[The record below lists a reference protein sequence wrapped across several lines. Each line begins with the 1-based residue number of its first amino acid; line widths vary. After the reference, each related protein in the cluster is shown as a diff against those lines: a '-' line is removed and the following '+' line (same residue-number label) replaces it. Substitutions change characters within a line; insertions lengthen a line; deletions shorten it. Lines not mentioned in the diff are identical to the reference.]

1 MNNLDFSF
9 DYIYVILKNVLKI
22 KKKWCILDKKLN
34 RESSVMEQMKYETIR
49 DQIRRQ
55 IEAGELLPGSRL
67 KTELEMA
74 AEYGVSAITIRRA
87 MADLVSGGQ
96 VIRKRGAG
104 TFVAAAGAPE
114 AENREKQRQI
124 AMLLTQES
132 YSVGSLVRI
141 MAGAQKTLTR
151 HGSTLLIDWNSRNPK
166 VSADSIRRMLNQ
178 GTDGFLI
185 YPYDPVQNREE
196 FQIMR
201 EAGKPYVLLDRRDA
215 FMPSLYVGSN
225 NFDGGIIAAN
235 ALLESGHEKI
245 CFQGNLFFLSSEQ
258 ERYAGFCS
266 ALRAAGI
273 RPGPRHLM
281 EKPDFEAL
289 AQSVRA
295 GEITA
300 VFCVS
305 DRIAERAVV
314 ALMNMGIR
322 VPEDVSIIGFD
333 DNIYRAGCP
342 VPLSTVRQNFELI
355 GQRAAE
361 LILWTLDQENGP
373 VENTQMQTGVELV
386 LRASIRKIR

>member
-1 MNNLDFSF
+1 MTEL
-9 DYIYVILKNVLKI
+9 
-22 KKKWCILDKKLN
+22 
-34 RESSVMEQMKYETIR
+34 MKYETIR
-49 DQIRRQ
+49 DQIRRR
-55 IEAGELLPGSRL
+55 IENGELPPGSRL

-74 AEYGVSAITIRRA
+74 AEYGVSAITVRRA
-87 MADLVSGGQ
+87 LADLVACGQ
-96 VIRKRGAG
+96 VVRRRGAG
-104 TFVAAAGAPE
+104 TFVAPESAPE
-114 AENREKQRQI
+114 PETRTMHRHI

-141 MAGAQKTLTR
+141 MAGAQQTLTH
-151 HGSTLLIDWNSRNPK
+151 HGSTMLIDWNSRNPK

-185 YPYDPVQNREE
+185 YPYDPAQNREE
-196 FQIMR
+196 FQLIR

-215 FMPSLYVGSN
+215 YLPSLYVGSN

-235 ALLESGHEKI
+235 ALLELGHKKI

-258 ERYAGFCS
+258 ERYAGFCF

-289 AQSVRA
+289 AQSIRA

-305 DRIAERAVV
+305 DRIAERAVA
-314 ALMNMGIR
+314 ALMHMGIR

-361 LILWTLDQENGP
+361 LILWALDRENDP
-373 VENTQMQTGVELV
+373 VECTQIQTGVELV
-386 LRASIRKIR
+386 LRASTRKI

>member
-1 MNNLDFSF
+1 MCNFEI
-9 DYIYVILKNVLKI
+9 YIENEREVVYTEYE
-22 KKKWCILDKKLN
+22 N
-34 RESSVMEQMKYETIR
+34 RIEGIREKSVMELMKYEAIR
-49 DQIRRQ
+49 DQIKRQ
-55 IEAGELLPGSRL
+55 IENGELQPGSRL
-67 KTELEMA
+67 KTELDMA

-87 MADLVSGGQ
+87 MADLVAGGQ

-104 TFVAAAGAPE
+104 TFVAPAE
-114 AENREKQRQI
+114 AREPENRENQRQI

-151 HGSTLLIDWNSRNPK
+151 RGSTMLIDWNSRNPK

-201 EAGKPYVLLDRRDA
+201 DAGKPYVLLDRRDA

-225 NFDGGIIAAN
+225 NFDGGMIATD
-235 ALLESGHEKI
+235 ALISRGHEKI
-245 CFQGNLFFLSSEQ
+245 CFLGHLFFLSSEW

-266 ALRAAGI
+266 AMRAAGI
-273 RPGPRHLM
+273 HLGPRSLM

-289 AQSVRA
+289 AQYVRA

-305 DRIAERAVV
+305 DRVAERAVI
-314 ALMNMGIR
+314 AMIKQGLR

-333 DNIYRAGCP
+333 DNIYTAGCP

-361 LILWTLDQENGP
+361 LILWTLDKESGP

-386 LRASIRKIR
+386 LRASIRKIG

>member
-1 MNNLDFSF
+1 
-9 DYIYVILKNVLKI
+9 
-22 KKKWCILDKKLN
+22 
-34 RESSVMEQMKYETIR
+34 
-49 DQIRRQ
+49 
-55 IEAGELLPGSRL
+55 
-67 KTELEMA
+67 
-74 AEYGVSAITIRRA
+74 

-104 TFVAAAGAPE
+104 TFVAPGRAPQT
-114 AENREKQRQI
+114 ENLERPRQI

-132 YSVGSLVRI
+132 YSVGSLARI
-141 MAGAQKTLTR
+141 MAGAQKTLTIR
-151 HGSTLLIDWNSRNPK
+151 GSTMLIDWNSRNPR

-185 YPYDPVQNREE
+185 YPYDPAQNREE
-196 FQIMR
+196 FQMIR
-201 EAGKPYVLLDRRDA
+201 AAGKPYVLLDRRDA
-215 FMPSLYVGSN
+215 CLPSLYVGSN

-245 CFQGNLFFLSSEQ
+245 CFLGNLFFLSSEQ
-258 ERYAGFCS
+258 ERYAGFCY

-281 EKPDFEAL
+281 EKPDFQAL
-289 AQSVRA
+289 AQSIRA

-305 DRIAERAVV
+305 DRIAERAVE
-314 ALMNMGIR
+314 ALMNMGVR

-361 LILWTLDQENGP
+361 LLLWALDKKEGP
-373 VENTQMQTGVELV
+373 VENTQMQIGVELV
-386 LRASIRKIR
+386 LRSSIKKARE

>member
-1 MNNLDFSF
+1 M
-9 DYIYVILKNVLKI
+9 YTGKGKQTGPHGKR
-22 KKKWCILDKKLN
+22 KK
-34 RESSVMEQMKYETIR
+34 SVTELMKYETIR
-49 DQIRRQ
+49 DEIKRR
-55 IEAGELLPGSRL
+55 IEMGELPPSSRL

-87 MADLVSGGQ
+87 LADLVAGGQ
-96 VIRKRGAG
+96 VVRRRGAG
-104 TFVAAAGAPE
+104 TFVSSGPE
-114 AENREKQRQI
+114 TPEIPQKPHHI

-132 YSVGSLVRI
+132 YSAGSLVRI
-141 MAGAQKTLTR
+141 MSGAQKTLTR
-151 HGSTLLIDWNSRNPK
+151 HGSTMLIDWNSRNPK
-166 VSADSIRRMLNQ
+166 VSADSIQRMLNQ

-185 YPYDPVQNREE
+185 YPYDPAQNREE
-196 FQIMR
+196 FRMIR
-201 EAGKPYVLLDRRDA
+201 EAGKPYVLLDQRDA
-215 FMPSLYVGSN
+215 FLPSLYVGSN
-225 NFDGGIIAAN
+225 NYDGGIIAAN
-235 ALLESGHEKI
+235 ALLALGHEKI

-258 ERYAGFCS
+258 ERYAGFC
-266 ALRAAGI
+266 AAMRAAGL

-289 AQSVRA
+289 ARSIRA

-361 LILWTLDQENGP
+361 LLLWTLDEKNGP
-373 VENTQMQTGVELV
+373 VENTQMQIGVELV
-386 LRASIRKIR
+386 LRASTQKARD